1 MTTDAAKAA
10 ARDKLAALRNGF
22 AARLRE
28 RVGKLED
35 AVEAACSRDDLGV
48 HHTEALA
55 HQLAGTAGSYG
66 FVEVGEL
73 SAELEALCQ
82 SGFNA
87 DVARAIIDRLWTAL
101 GRP

>member
-1 MTTDAAKAA
+1 MTTDASKAA

-28 RVGKLED
+28 RVRELED
-35 AVEAACSRDDLGV
+35 AVEAACSRHDLGV
-48 HHTEALA
+48 HRTETLA

-66 FVEVGEL
+66 FVEVGEV
-73 SAELEALCQ
+73 SAELEGLCQ
-82 SGFNA
+82 AGFNPDA
-87 DVARAIIDRLWTAL
+87 ARVIVERLWDAL